1 MILAQDPL
9 YTGDWLGDLGVTLL
23 KVGIAFAFLL
33 VAVMLNIWFL
43 RKVISDFQNRVGPN
57 TAGKWGILQS
67 LADGIK
73 LFFKEDLLPDN
84 ADRFAFRLAPY
95 LCLFVSTVF

>member
-43 RKVISDFQNRVGPN
+43 R
-57 TAGKWGILQS
+57 
-67 LADGIK
+67 
-73 LFFKEDLLPDN
+73 
-84 ADRFAFRLAPY
+84 
-95 LCLFVSTVF
+95 